1 MSYGPWGFKIIY
13 KPGYCADCGEPEAK
27 VIYYGLPHHMCLQCD
42 PPLLT
47 GFWSR
52 LTVHLP
58 FSGWMMVYKGSYW
71 RALWRWVSGA

>member
-52 LTVHLP
+52 LTAHLP